1 MKRIISK
8 CIVIFLLVTIGG
20 TVVLAQEWSA
30 EQKEALGITQKMVK
44 YWVDRD
50 IDGYMSCLHDN
61 FIGWLGE
68 DPLPL
73 DKNSL
78 RHWEVH
84 WLSTVNIIR
93 EETKPVSINVTGDVA
108 IITTYSTELRQDEN
122 GNKLTYGKWT
132 FICKKENGKWLII
145 GLFGGRINE

>member
-1 MKRIISK
+1 MKK
-8 CIVIFLLVTIGG
+8 LVLLFPCFIL
-20 TVVLAQEWSA
+20 VVNTSVFSQEWSN
-30 EQKEALGITQKMVK
+30 EQKEALSITEQMVEF
-44 YWVDRD
+44 WVDRD

-61 FIGWLGE
+61 FIGWFNE

-78 RHWEVH
+78 RHWETH
-84 WLSTVNIIR
+84 WLSTVNIMR
-93 EETKPVSINVTGDVA
+93 EESKPVSINVTDDVA
-108 IITTYSTELRQDEN
+108 IIATYSTELRQDEN

-132 FICKKENGKWLII
+132 FICKKEDGKWLII